1 MSSDI
6 SSATDNVTKSKRL
19 LETFSS
25 GDVAVADQL
34 LDPQAINND
43 PALPAAIRSLRGP
56 ETFKRT
62 VSMYRTGFPDLQM
75 VVDDAMAD
83 GDKVAL
89 RWHAEG
95 THRGELQGLA
105 PTGKRGSVTG
115 IAIYQWRDGKVVEA
129 WTEWDNL
136 GLARQLGAAPPE
148 GSIGERL
155 GLGIQRLAARR
166 MRKQND
172 GPQQESS

>member
-1 MSSDI
+1 MASDDI

-25 GDVAVADQL
+25 GDVGVADEL
-34 LDPQAINND
+34 LDPQAVNHD

-62 VSMYRTGFPDLQM
+62 VSMYRTAFPDLQM
-75 VVDDAMAD
+75 IVDDAMAD

-105 PTGKRGSVTG
+105 PTGSVG
-115 IAIYQWRDGKVVEA
+115 RLQVSPLSVARWQARRDLDAVGQPRPRAFAWR
-129 WTEWDNL
+129 
-136 GLARQLGAAPPE
+136 GAAR
-148 GSIGERL
+148 G
-155 GLGIQRLAARR
+155 QHW
-166 MRKQND
+166 
-172 GPQQESS
+172 